1 MLLQELNEA
10 NKEYD
15 AAQNKFSDVKEQRT
29 QMFDNVFMHVSENID
44 RVYKELTKTSANSV
58 GGTARLDKDKG
69 DDIPPFECGINFST
83 IPPRKRYREM
93 GQLSGG
99 EKTLAALALLLTIN
113 SYKPSPFFVFDEV
126 CDPVL
131 HCAV

>member
-1 MLLQELNEA
+1 
-10 NKEYD
+10 
-15 AAQNKFSDVKEQRT
+15 
-29 QMFDNVFMHVSENID
+29 VFVHVAENID
-44 RVYKELTKTSANSV
+44 RVYKELTKTSANAV

-126 CDPVL
+126 CVCPTFFFL
-131 HCAV
+131 KSSEQG